1 MVRFDILCPKSFSGK
16 EDLFGSLDQTTR
28 EWQDGQ
34 FTSLLRAYLTEI
46 AESDITCLIKKQ
58 YIATFDSY
66 IDPEWVESL
75 NSVLDDNR
83 CLTLPNGERLSIPSN
98 VHLIFEVKDLK
109 NATPAT
115 VSRCSMIWFA
125 KEILPNTIR
134 MDGFVQ
140 KINKLGS
147 VDGSKKVK
155 VSLKQVLY
163 NAIYK
168 TATLA

>member
-1 MVRFDILCPKSFSGK
+1 M
-16 EDLFGSLDQTTR
+16 
-28 EWQDGQ
+28 
-34 FTSLLRAYLTEI
+34 TEI
-46 AESDITCLIKKQ
+46 AESDVSQSIKKQ
-58 YIATFDSY
+58 YVAIFDSY

-125 KEILPNTIR
+125 KEILPNTTR
-134 MDGFVQ
+134 FEGFVQ
-140 KINKLGS
+140 KIEKS
-147 VDGSKKVK
+147 AQIDPSKQTKI
-155 VSLKQVLY
+155 SLKQLLY
-163 NAIYK
+163 NAINK
-168 TATLA
+168 AAALAWRVISQ

>member
-1 MVRFDILCPKSFSGK
+1 M
-16 EDLFGSLDQTTR
+16 FGSLDQTTR
-28 EWQDGQ
+28 EWVDGQ
-34 FTSLLRAYLTEI
+34 FTALLREYLTEI
-46 AESDITCLIKKQ
+46 AESDLSCPIKKQ
-58 YIATFDSY
+58 YFATFDSY

-125 KEILPNTIR
+125 KEILPNSVR
-134 MDGFVQ
+134 FEGFVQ
-140 KINKLGS
+140 KIEKLGGI
-147 VDGSKKVK
+147 DGTKKQK
-155 VSLKQVLY
+155 ISLKQVLF
-163 NAIYK
+163 NSVYK
-168 TATLA
+168 TAALAWRLVS